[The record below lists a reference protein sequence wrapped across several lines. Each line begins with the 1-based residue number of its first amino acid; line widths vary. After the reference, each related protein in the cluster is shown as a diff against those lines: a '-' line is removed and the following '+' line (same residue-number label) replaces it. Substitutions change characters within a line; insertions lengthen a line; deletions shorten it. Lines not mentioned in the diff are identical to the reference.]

1 MREKE
6 MVNLRFLC
14 SLLVFQLLLLMC
26 DQCNAVKDLKET
38 HSAASFYEDCDQA
51 EEKSNS
57 SPSPSYIKR
66 LESKYK
72 PGYIMDEEDDKS
84 SSLSS
89 YILRLQSKY
98 KPGYVVDRAEEKSSS
113 SSSYI
118 SRLESKY
125 KPGYVVD
132 EVEEKNSSPSSRIA
146 RLESKYKPSYRVD
159 GAEEKSSS
167 SSSYIS
173 RLESK
178 YKPGYGV
185 DEVEE
190 KNSSPSSRIAR
201 LESKYKPSYRVD
213 GAEEKSSSSSSYISR
228 LESKYKPG
236 YGVDEVEEKNSSPS
250 SHIARLESKYKPD
263 YGVDGAE
270 EKSSSSSSYISRL
283 ESKYKPSYGVDEVE
297 EKNSSPSSRIA
308 SLESKYKPG
317 YGVDG
322 AEEKSS
328 SSSSYISRLESKY
341 KPGYG
346 VDEVE
351 EKNSSPSSRI
361 ARLESKYKPGY
372 GVDKDEYMQS
382 PSRIDHHNLEENRDD
397 DIGSEDVGVFTID
410 DVHAFNVGRKLSTFF
425 SIRNNS
431 LYPGFL
437 PKELADSIPFSS
449 SEIQKIL
456 QFFSIPAASQKAKV
470 VKDTIRKCE
479 LEPVKGETKICAT
492 SLESMLEF
500 VRNALGPD
508 VDFELISTSHPT
520 MTTPILQSYT
530 ITEPPREIKS
540 PKKVACHPLPYLYT
554 IYMCHY
560 DTYETNIF
568 KVALVGDNGDK
579 VDALIVCHI
588 DTSAWSP
595 KHVAF
600 SLLGTKPGIPVCHTF
615 TEGHDVWIQASTI
628 AAI

>member
-6 MVNLRFLC
+6 MVNLRFLY

-98 KPGYVVDRAEEKSSS
+98 KPGYLVDRAEEKSSS

-132 EVEEKNSSPSSRIA
+132 EVEEKNSSPSSHIA
-146 RLESKYKPSYRVD
+146 RLESKYKPGYVVD
-159 GAEEKSSS
+159 GVEKKSSS

-173 RLESK
+173 RLKSK
-178 YKPGYGV
+178 YKSGYVV

-190 KNSSPSSRIAR
+190 KNSSPSSRIAL
-201 LESKYKPSYRVD
+201 LESKYKAGYVVD
-213 GAEEKSSSSSSYISR
+213 GAEEK
-228 LESKYKPG
+228 
-236 YGVDEVEEKNSSPS
+236 N
-250 SHIARLESKYKPD
+250 
-263 YGVDGAE
+263 
-270 EKSSSSSSYISRL
+270 
-283 ESKYKPSYGVDEVE
+283 
-297 EKNSSPSSRIA
+297 
-308 SLESKYKPG
+308 
-317 YGVDG
+317 
-322 AEEKSS
+322 
-328 SSSSYISRLESKY
+328 
-341 KPGYG
+341 
-346 VDEVE
+346 
-351 EKNSSPSSRI
+351 
-361 ARLESKYKPGY
+361 
-372 GVDKDEYMQS
+372 EYMQS

>member
-1 MREKE
+1 
-6 MVNLRFLC
+6 
-14 SLLVFQLLLLMC
+14 
-26 DQCNAVKDLKET
+26 
-38 HSAASFYEDCDQA
+38 
-51 EEKSNS
+51 
-57 SPSPSYIKR
+57 
-66 LESKYK
+66 
-72 PGYIMDEEDDKS
+72 
-84 SSLSS
+84 
-89 YILRLQSKY
+89 
-98 KPGYVVDRAEEKSSS
+98 
-113 SSSYI
+113 
-118 SRLESKY
+118 RLESKY

-132 EVEEKNSSPSSRIA
+132 EIEEKNSSPSSRIA
-146 RLESKYKPSYRVD
+146 RLESKYKP
-159 GAEEKSSS
+159 
-167 SSSYIS
+167 
-173 RLESK
+173 
-178 YKPGYGV
+178 GYGV
-185 DEVEE
+185 
-190 KNSSPSSRIAR
+190 
-201 LESKYKPSYRVD
+201 
-213 GAEEKSSSSSSYISR
+213 G
-228 LESKYKPG
+228 
-236 YGVDEVEEKNSSPS
+236 
-250 SHIARLESKYKPD
+250 
-263 YGVDGAE
+263 GAE

-283 ESKYKPSYGVDEVE
+283 ESKYKPSYGVDEVDE
-297 EKNSSPSSRIA
+297 ENSSPSSRIA
-308 SLESKYKPG
+308 RLESKYKPGYGVDGAEEKSSSSTSYISRLESKYTPAYGVDEVEENNYSPSSRIAHLESKYKPG

-328 SSSSYISRLESKY
+328 SSSYVS
-341 KPGYG
+341 
-346 VDEVE
+346 
-351 EKNSSPSSRI
+351 
-361 ARLESKYKPGY
+361 RLESKYKPGY

-382 PSRIDHHNLEENRDD
+382 PSRIDHHNLENDRDD

-437 PKELADSIPFSS
+437 PKELADSISFSS
-449 SEIQKIL
+449 SEIPKIL
-456 QFFSIPAASQKAKV
+456 KFFSIPAASRKAKV

-508 VDFELISTSHPT
+508 VDFELISTNHPT

-560 DTYETNIF
+560 DTYETKIF

-615 TEGHDVWIQASTI
+615 TEGHGVWIQASTI